1 MKEKRKKAEI
11 VSQSAKEIIIIVRTL
26 LINDLDNLLS
36 FSSFFLFFTSV
47 SYSSFFLFLVSVWLD
62 VVVSHTLPFNYIT
75 TYLYTLDL
83 WERKYTWKEE
93 WMNWL
98 RRFMNMLR
106 NWVAAMTW
114 RVTSVVCYESNYTIA
129 SAAAAATATTHIA

>member
-47 SYSSFFLFLVSVWLD
+47 SYSSFFS
-62 VVVSHTLPFNYIT
+62 LPC
-75 TYLYTLDL
+75 
-83 WERKYTWKEE
+83 
-93 WMNWL
+93 
-98 RRFMNMLR
+98 
-106 NWVAAMTW
+106 VC
-114 RVTSVVCYESNYTIA
+114 VTGCRCLPHFAI
-129 SAAAAATATTHIA
+129 